1 MYFFNSVIVTPD
13 YRAELLQCKHLNNA
27 KNGQECFGLSIF
39 FLSMFNFFTH
49 CPAGNYMFKV
59 NKRNTRTR
67 CETCLKLTIKTP
79 EQRHGRCLDFTTA
92 SFVMSLDLHKRR
104 ITFALAFP
112 VGDYLFKVGNVNTK
126 TCSIC
131 PKLTIKTPERR
142 RLSSAVFIVN
152 FKQISYI
159 VMVFPL

>member
-1 MYFFNSVIVTPD
+1 
-13 YRAELLQCKHLNNA
+13 
-27 KNGQECFGLSIF
+27 
-39 FLSMFNFFTH
+39 
-49 CPAGNYMFKV
+49 MFKV
-59 NKRNTRTR
+59 NNKDTRT
-67 CETCLKLTIKTP
+67 TP
-79 EQRHGRCLDFTTA
+79 WALFGVYD
-92 SFVMSLDLHKRR
+92 SFICMSLDLHKRR